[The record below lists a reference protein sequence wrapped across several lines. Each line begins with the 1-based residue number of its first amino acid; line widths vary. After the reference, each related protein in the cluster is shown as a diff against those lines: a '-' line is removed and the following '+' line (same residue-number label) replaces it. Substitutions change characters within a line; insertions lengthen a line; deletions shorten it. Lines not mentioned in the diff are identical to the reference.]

1 MNTVYIAFGLFLLV
15 TAYNYIKP
23 QGSRNY
29 TSLNTKEA
37 KEMLD
42 SNKDII
48 LIDVRTRGEYD
59 SGHLRGSKNIPL
71 DQLDNRLS
79 KLPRNKD
86 IMIYCQ
92 TGGRSIRAVRKLEF
106 AGITQLYHIHEGMR
120 GWEMAGFSIRKNKYE
135 N

>member
-37 KEMLD
+37 KEMID
-42 SNKDII
+42 SNSDIM
-48 LIDVRTRGEYD
+48 LIDVRTRSEYD
-59 SGHLRGSKNIPL
+59 SGHLLGAKNIPL
-71 DQLDNRLS
+71 DQLDNRLG

-86 IMIYCQ
+86 IIVYCQ
-92 TGGRSIRAVRKLEF
+92 TGGRSIRAVRKLEV
-106 AGITQLYHIHEGMR
+106 AGITRLYHMHDGLR
-120 GWEMAGFSIRKNKYE
+120 GWEMAGFSIRKSKYFI
-135 N
+135 